1 MHSALPYSWLVVA
14 AGKLSAVAESV
25 VAVAIGDYEN
35 ALTALTVH
43 SPYL

>member
-1 MHSALPYSWLVVA
+1 MHSALPYSWLVA

-35 ALTALTVH
+35 ALTARVH